1 MAADP
6 SLLEEDPLFSL
17 LDDAE
22 RRVLA
27 ELLEEERVREGNTI
41 FAAGDPGD
49 CLYLVHSGRVEIFV
63 KDPTGERITFGIADK
78 GDLFG
83 ELAAFESG
91 PRTTN
96 AYAMEN
102 CIVFKLN
109 RAALHHFILHKPDAA
124 LDLMAMM
131 AKRIH
136 SSEEVLRGGT
146 RQNPNIEI
154 EQELSWVQHL
164 ANNITEF
171 SGSLTAVF
179 LHVMLFVMWIGI
191 NLNLVVGIPA
201 FDPYPFGLLTMAV
214 SLEAIFLSVFVLLA
228 QNLQATKDK
237 IRGDI
242 EYQVNLRA
250 ELEIQQLHEKFD
262 AMNARILERLH
273 RIERPGSSSYSL

>member
-1 MAADP
+1 MPAET
-6 SLLEEDPLFSL
+6 SLLEESPLFSL

-41 FAAGDPGD
+41 FASGDPGD

-63 KDPTGERITFGIADK
+63 KDPTGERITFSIADK

-96 AYAMEN
+96 AYALEN
-102 CIVFKLN
+102 CILFKLN
-109 RAALHHFILHKPDAA
+109 RAALHHFILRKPDAA
-124 LDLMAMM
+124 LDLMATM
-131 AKRIH
+131 AKRIR
-136 SSEEVLRGGT
+136 SSEEVLLGGT

-154 EQELSWVQHL
+154 EQELKWVQRV
-164 ANNITEF
+164 ANKIAEF
-171 SGSLTAVF
+171 SGSMSSVVV
-179 LHVMLFVMWIGI
+179 HVALFVTWIVI
-191 NLNLVVGIPA
+191 NLGYVPGIAP

-228 QNLQATKDK
+228 QNLQAAKDK
-237 IRGDI
+237 IRADI

-273 RIERPGSSSYSL
+273 RIERPASSSYSL

>member
-1 MAADP
+1 MPADP
-6 SLLEEDPLFSL
+6 SLLEESPLFAL

-22 RRVLA
+22 RRALA

-41 FAAGDPGD
+41 FASGDPGD

-63 KDPTGERITFGIADK
+63 KDPTGERITFSIADK

-96 AYAMEN
+96 AYALDN

-109 RAALHHFILHKPDAA
+109 RAALHHFILRKPDAA
-124 LDLMAMM
+124 LDLMATM
-131 AKRIH
+131 AKRIR
-136 SSEEVLRGGT
+136 SSEEVLLGGT
-146 RQNPNIEI
+146 RQNPNLEI
-154 EQELSWVQHL
+154 EQELNWVQHL
-164 ANNITEF
+164 ANKITEF
-171 SGSLTAVF
+171 SGSLTSVL
-179 LHVMLFVMWIGI
+179 LHCVLFVGWIGV
-191 NLNLVVGIPA
+191 NLDVFPGLPA

-228 QNLQATKDK
+228 QNLQAAKDK